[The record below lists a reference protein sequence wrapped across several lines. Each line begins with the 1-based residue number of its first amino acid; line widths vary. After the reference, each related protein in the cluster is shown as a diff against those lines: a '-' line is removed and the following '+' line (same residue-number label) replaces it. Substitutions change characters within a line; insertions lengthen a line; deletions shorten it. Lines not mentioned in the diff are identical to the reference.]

1 MTRRDLVLFGGLALI
16 LGAANLAIVDKERLL
31 ASGATV
37 LVELAPVDPRSLIQ
51 GDFMRL
57 DYAIAGSGQALN
69 GLGSRRAGLMV
80 VRLDDRGVAQ
90 FVRPHGD
97 EALAPGELLLKYR
110 LRDNRVRIGSDAF
123 FFEEG
128 TDARYTGARFGEL
141 RVGDDGES
149 VLVGLRDAA
158 LRRLE

>member
-1 MTRRDLVLFGGLALI
+1 MTRRNLLLFGGLALI

-69 GLGSRRAGLMV
+69 GLGSQRTGRMV

-90 FVRPHGD
+90 FVRPHEG
-97 EALAPGELLLKYR
+97 EALAPGELLLRYR

-128 TDARYTGARFGEL
+128 TEARYTGARFGEL
-141 RVGDDGES
+141 RVGGDGES
-149 VLVGLRDAA
+149 VLVGLRDAE